1 MSEYA
6 PLLKKESYIIP
17 PNIDL
22 TKNIAITRINKCKS
36 KCEKCGKALQ
46 FPYYLLIGIPP
57 SPSIIDAHKCKNIG
71 DEEDHVEMII
81 DMVRFEANDFDI
93 DNQHQWIFSDQN
105 ILNSRTR
112 ICVDCFEEYKEPF
125 ELKDIHFI
133 AIRIR
138 TVYFA
143 VMEYQRRHTPIDSAK
158 SECERYRISLPD
170 RSMVALIGPGEPGWG
185 FWLDADANRGG
196 ETLRFADFLNIA
208 LIHDYDTSKTLLGHD
223 YANSVLQELR
233 ADFIQDRNRLVPN
246 DQELTRWMKKYYG
259 DPDDYSWIKA
269 IEFCK
274 VLANPRTRTSCAGD
288 HVFKT
293 KYSVFVHYIDKDW
306 EEYYI

>member
-6 PLLKKESYIIP
+6 PLLKKESYIMP

-22 TKNIAITRINKCKS
+22 TKNIAITRINKWKS

-71 DEEDHVEMII
+71 DEKVRVQMII
-81 DMVRFEANDFDI
+81 DDIRFEGKDFDI

-143 VMEYQRRHTPIDSAK
+143 IMEYQRRHTPIDSAK
-158 SECERYRISLPD
+158 SDIERYRISLPD

-196 ETLRFADFLNIA
+196 ETDRFADFLNIA
-208 LIHDYDTSKTLLGHD
+208 LIPDYDTSMLTHD
-223 YANSVLQELR
+223 FANLILQELR
-233 ADFIQDRNRLVPN
+233 ADFIQDKNRLVPN
-246 DQELTRWMKKYYG
+246 DQELTRWIKKYYG
-259 DPDDYSWIKA
+259 NPDDDSWIKA

-274 VLANPRTRTSCAGD
+274 VFTNPKTIHAGD
-288 HVFKT
+288 YVIKT
-293 KYSVFVHYIDKDW
+293 NYSVFVHYIDKDW
-306 EEYYI
+306 DVFNI